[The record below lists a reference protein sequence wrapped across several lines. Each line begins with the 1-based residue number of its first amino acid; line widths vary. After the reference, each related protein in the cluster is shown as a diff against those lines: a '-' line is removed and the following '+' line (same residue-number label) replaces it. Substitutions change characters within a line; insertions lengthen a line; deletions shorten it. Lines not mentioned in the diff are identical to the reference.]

1 MGAVG
6 LGARQ
11 VYDEVINM
19 EVIGDSESLGGLNM
33 IIIILVVVR
42 YNECVDLDCGQGLL
56 HIMPGKRCCLDP

>member
-33 IIIILVVVR
+33 ITIIPVVVR
-42 YNECVDLDCGQGLL
+42 L
-56 HIMPGKRCCLDP
+56 